1 MNNKDSFTSIIA
13 LGGLGEVGKNMY
25 VFTHKDEIIIVDAGV
40 MFPEDDLLGIDYVI
54 QDVTYLKQNE
64 SKIKGLVITH
74 GHEDH
79 IGGIPFLLQSVNI
92 PVIYG
97 AKTSIDLIKNKL
109 EDRNIGY
116 NNLVE
121 IDGSSKIKTNYFEI
135 EFIATTHSIPDCYSI
150 VLHTPNGTI
159 VHTGDYKFDLTPI
172 GPMADLQKMA
182 RIGDQGVKLLL
193 GESTNALVPGFST
206 SENAVDETFSD
217 IVNGYNGRIII
228 ATFASNI
235 YRVKHI
241 VETCRK
247 NNRKIV
253 VFGRSMETAT
263 NLALNNGLI
272 TDKSIFIE
280 PSQAKSLKK
289 DEICILCT
297 GSQGEPL
304 AALSRIAQGTH
315 KQISLMPDD
324 LVVFSSNPIPG
335 NAASVNR
342 VINKLYLKGVR
353 VITNSEFSD
362 IHTSGHAKAEEL
374 KLMLRLI
381 KPEYF
386 MPIHGEYRMLKEH
399 KELAMSCD
407 VPEDNIFIM
416 GNGDQLILDKEGA
429 HMATPVQAGDV
440 YVDGSRIGEVGSV
453 VIKDRKL
460 MSKDGILITIINI
473 NPLTRKLLIK
483 PNITTRGFVLV
494 NENAELI
501 SQIEEKTTEIINNF
515 LTENIYSYTD
525 LKNQI
530 IFELHPFINSLTGRR
545 PIILPVI
552 MEVRETPKDN

>member
-1 MNNKDSFTSIIA
+1 MKEKDSFTSVIA

-25 VFTHKDEIIIVDAGV
+25 VFTHKDEIYIIDAGV
-40 MFPEDDLLGIDYVI
+40 IFPEDDLLGVDYVI

-64 SKIKGLVITH
+64 SKIKGLLITH

-79 IGGIPFLLQSVNI
+79 IGGIPFLLQTVNI
-92 PVIYG
+92 PKIYG
-97 AKTSIDLIKNKL
+97 AQTSIDLIRHKL
-109 EDRNIGY
+109 EDRNLSY
-116 NNLVE
+116 DNLE
-121 IDGSSKIKTNYFEI
+121 IITEDTIIKSKYFTI
-135 EFIATTHSIPDCYSI
+135 EFIATTHSIPDSFGI
-150 VLHTPNGTI
+150 VLHTPNGDI
-159 VHTGDYKFDLTPI
+159 ISTGDFKFDLTPI
-172 GPMADLQKMA
+172 GPIANFHKMA
-182 RIGDQGVKLLL
+182 AAGAHGVKLLL
-193 GESTNALVPGFST
+193 SDSTNALSEGFSK
-206 SENAVDETFSD
+206 SENSVDEALSD

-241 VETCRK
+241 VETCKK
-247 NNRKIV
+247 NNRKII
-253 VFGRSMETAT
+253 VFGRSMESAV
-263 NLALNNGLI
+263 NIALNNGILD
-272 TDKSIFIE
+272 DKTMFIDTN
-280 PSQAKSLKK
+280 QAKSLKK
-289 DEICILCT
+289 NEICILCT

-335 NAASVNR
+335 NAAGINR
-342 VINKLYLKGVR
+342 IINKLYLKGVR

-362 IHTSGHAKAEEL
+362 IHTSGHAKQDEL

-386 MPIHGEYRMLKEH
+386 MPMHGEYRMLKAH
-399 KELAMSCD
+399 SELAQMCG
-407 VPEDNIFIM
+407 VKPENIFIM
-416 GNGDQLILDKEGA
+416 RNGDSLILDDEGC
-429 HMATPVQAGDV
+429 HMGTPVQAGDV

-460 MSKDGILITIINI
+460 MSKDGILITIINL

-483 PNITTRGFVLV
+483 PNITTRGFILV

-501 SQIEEKTTEIINNF
+501 EKIEKRTTEIITKF
-515 LTENIYSYTD
+515 LNENTYSYTD

-530 IFELHPFINSLTGRR
+530 ILELHPFINSLTGRR
-545 PIILPVI
+545 PTILPVI
-552 MEVRETPKDN
+552 MEVRESKKD

>member
-1 MNNKDSFTSIIA
+1 MNNKDSFTSVIA

-25 VFTHKDEIIIVDAGV
+25 VFTHKDEIFIIDAGV
-40 MFPEDDLLGIDYVI
+40 IFPESDLLGVDYVI

-64 SKIKGLVITH
+64 SKIKGLLITH

-79 IGGIPFLLQSVNI
+79 IGGISFLLQSVNI

-97 AKTSIDLIKNKL
+97 AQTSIDLIRNKL

-116 NNLVE
+116 NNLEV
-121 IDGSSKIKTNYFEI
+121 INGDTRIKTKHFDI
-135 EFIATTHSIPDCYSI
+135 EFIATTHSIPDSFGI

-159 VHTGDYKFDLTPI
+159 VSTGDFKFDLTPI
-172 GPMADLQKMA
+172 GPMADLHKMA
-182 RIGDQGVKLLL
+182 KIGSEGVKLLL
-193 GESTNALVPGFST
+193 SDSTNALSSGFAK
-206 SENAVDETFSD
+206 SENSVDEALSD

-247 NNRKIV
+247 NNRKII
-253 VFGRSMETAT
+253 VFGRSMETTT
-263 NLALNNGLI
+263 NLALQTGLI
-272 TDKSIFIE
+272 TDKSIFID
-280 PSQAKSLKK
+280 SNQAKSLKK
-289 DEICILCT
+289 NEICILCT

-304 AALSRIAQGTH
+304 AALSRIANATH

-335 NAASVNR
+335 NAAGINR
-342 VINKLYLKGVR
+342 IINKLYLKGVR

-362 IHTSGHAKAEEL
+362 IHTSGHAKQDEL

-386 MPIHGEYRMLKEH
+386 MPMHGEYRMLKEH
-399 KELAMSCD
+399 AELAVDCD
-407 VPEDNIFIM
+407 VKRENIFIM
-416 GNGDQLILDKEGA
+416 QNGDSLILDNTGI
-429 HMATPVQAGDV
+429 HRGPQVQAGDI

-460 MSKDGILITIINI
+460 MSRDGILITILNI
-473 NPLTRKLLIK
+473 NPLSRKLLIK

-501 SQIEEKTTEIINNF
+501 QQIENKTSEIVTKF
-515 LTENIYSYTD
+515 LSENPYSYTD

-530 IFELHPFINSLTGRR
+530 ILELHPFISNLTGRR
-545 PIILPVI
+545 PIVLPVI
-552 MEVRETPKDN
+552 MEVREKTDN